1 MFKDLKNVPCV
12 FTMESTFAGLDFGKQ
27 KGLHMTTHMLETLGK
42 DLCRTILIYEKI
54 FVPPELSGQFKANKA
69 SAKQ

>member
-1 MFKDLKNVPCV
+1 MFKELKNVPCV

-27 KGLHMTTHMLETLGK
+27 KGFHMTTHMLETLGK

-54 FVPPELSGQFKANKA
+54 FVPPELNGLFKANKV
-69 SAKQ
+69 SSK